1 MRKRCSLN
9 AELRGQ
15 RKEANRTCAL
25 GEISQNVE
33 QVVSKVWAGMGG
45 VSRMGHAV
53 EENWMLPQKMHSCRS
68 QNRGNSVKVCLSLR
82 QACFFHF
89 LWTLYSSFLD
99 WGNYWITGWPVFSFF
114 PKQIFDIKEQNSLHL
129 FKSSFFHALAI
140 FLWFWS
146 QYWFKIYL
154 VTVIFIHTTLLFLQI
169 TRECHHFFFFFLLWW
184 FLSRETFFSSSYSF
198 SNYFTRLMNYCALFL
213 QRSAEKKAIPH
224 FSPVVAWMNKSN
236 FSPSQ
241 LMTCLSISC
250 KCVSLSL
257 LWIVPL
263 LCCLIRCLSFK
274 IQVGLLCIS

>member
-169 TRECHHFFFFFLLWW
+169 TRECHHFFFFFYFGDSYLEKLF
-184 FLSRETFFSSSYSF
+184 FLPHI
-198 SNYFTRLMNYCALFL
+198 LFQTIL
-213 QRSAEKKAIPH
+213 PGS
-224 FSPVVAWMNKSN
+224 W
-236 FSPSQ
+236 
-241 LMTCLSISC
+241 T
-250 KCVSLSL
+250 
-257 LWIVPL
+257 IV
-263 LCCLIRCLSFK
+263 LSFFK
-274 IQVGLLCIS
+274 GVLKRKQFPIFL